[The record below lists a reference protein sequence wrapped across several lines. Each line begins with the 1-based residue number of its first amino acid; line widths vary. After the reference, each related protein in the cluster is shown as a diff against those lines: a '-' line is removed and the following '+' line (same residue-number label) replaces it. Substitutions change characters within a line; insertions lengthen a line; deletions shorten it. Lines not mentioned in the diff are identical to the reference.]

1 MVASTISPVDNSK
14 KWLVAAL
21 PSGLHDRAGG
31 EQFLRVGEAEF
42 KQDLAGVR
50 ARAGDPA
57 WGQGADRGTWRAVA
71 EARLAPIDHT
81 MRLENQ
87 GLSEA
92 DLAAEL
98 DRLTEDY
105 ARRGGRR
112 LWDAL

>member
-1 MVASTISPVDNSK
+1 
-14 KWLVAAL
+14 
-21 PSGLHDRAGG
+21 
-31 EQFLRVGEAEF
+31 
-42 KQDLAGVR
+42 
-50 ARAGDPA
+50 
-57 WGQGADRGTWRAVA
+57 
-71 EARLAPIDHT
+71 

-112 LWDAL
+112 LWDEL